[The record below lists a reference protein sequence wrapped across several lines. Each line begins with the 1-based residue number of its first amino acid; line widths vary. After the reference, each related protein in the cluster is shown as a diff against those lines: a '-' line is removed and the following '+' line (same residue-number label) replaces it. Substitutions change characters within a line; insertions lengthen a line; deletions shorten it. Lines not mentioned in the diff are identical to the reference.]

1 MSFRKTIIALLALA
15 LGAPILQSL
24 LAWVAVLLQAM
35 GDAAAASVV
44 RSANT
49 AIGVLWIASLVALV
63 VTLALKALTD
73 DRPRDG

>member
-1 MSFRKTIIALLALA
+1 MSFRKSIVALLAFA
-15 LGAPILQSL
+15 LGLPILQSL

-49 AIGVLWIASLVALV
+49 AIGIVWIVSLVALV